1 MNDLYI
7 IGAGSVGG
15 HIASNWDSYNIPY
28 NLIGFLDDDIK
39 KHNKEFCGIPVVGG
53 LEVLKENPKSSLII
67 GIAFP
72 SIKLKLLDR
81 IQRLGV
87 FSFPSLISPHAW
99 VSNRVTLG
107 QGSILYPGVRVNY
120 GSNIGDFVVANMNCA
135 FGHDVKIGNYSSFA
149 PGVNLGGFTEIGDGV
164 EMGIG
169 SSTKQFIKIGHY
181 AEVGGQTMV
190 ITDVE
195 DNSKVVGVPNK
206 SIGHLISKR
215 IPLV

>member
-1 MNDLYI
+1 MIDLYI

-15 HIASNWDSYNIPY
+15 HIASNWDDYNIPY
-28 NLIGFLDDDIK
+28 NLKGFLDDDTE
-39 KHNKEFCGIPVVGG
+39 KHHKEFCGIPVIGG
-53 LEVLKENPKSSLII
+53 LEVLKGNPKSSLII
-67 GIAFP
+67 GLAFP

-87 FSFPSLISPHAW
+87 FNFPTLISPNAW
-99 VSNRVTLG
+99 VSNRVKIG
-107 QGSILYPGVRVNY
+107 QGSILYPGAMVNY
-120 GSNIGDFVVANMNCA
+120 GSTIGDFVVANMNCA

-149 PGVNLGGFTEIGDGV
+149 PGVNLGGFTEIGEGV

-195 DNSKVVGVPNK
+195 DNSKVVGVPNR
-206 SIGHLISKR
+206 SIGQLISKGFH
-215 IPLV
+215 